1 MSSNLRV
8 ALFSFHSSPVAT
20 LGLGNAGGMNVYI
33 YYLSKFLGSMGI
45 NVDIFTRCKDKN
57 SVGIFSLFP
66 KVRLINIFDPNIKN
80 DKASISNGIN
90 AFIQEVLNFTLSH
103 EIRYDI
109 IHSHYWLSGLIGK
122 KLSDQWNVPHVTT
135 FHTVGDIKNICFMSQ
150 VEKNERILAER
161 MIAFN
166 ADSIVAAD
174 THEIQFLSRAYRIPI
189 DNFTLTS
196 GGVDLSMFYPIN
208 KLEAREKLSL
218 GNEKI
223 LLSVGRLDPVKG
235 FDLLLEAA
243 SLIKDY
249 HDIKIIII
257 GGNSSEDLESQK
269 LYEIAT
275 QLGISENIRF
285 QNAVEQNVLAYYYSS
300 ADILTI
306 PSYYES
312 FGLIALE
319 AMACGLPVVAMR
331 TGGLANLITHGQ
343 TGLLVGKRSSRTF
356 ASAILTLLNN
366 ESLRFR
372 MGQNGIEYA
381 STFTWTR
388 VAQSVKTTYEKLV
401 GLHLSV

>member
-1 MSSNLRV
+1 MQ
-8 ALFSFHSSPVAT
+8 
-20 LGLGNAGGMNVYI
+20 
-33 YYLSKFLGSMGI
+33 SKQE
-45 NVDIFTRCKDKN
+45 D
-57 SVGIFSLFP
+57 
-66 KVRLINIFDPNIKN
+66 
-80 DKASISNGIN
+80 
-90 AFIQEVLNFTLSH
+90 IQEVLNFTLSH

-122 KLSDQWNVPHVTT
+122 KLSDQWNVAHVTT
-135 FHTVGDIKNICFMSQ
+135 LHTVGDIKNICFMSQ

-161 MIAFN
+161 MIAYN

-257 GGNSSEDLESQK
+257 GGNSSED
-269 LYEIAT
+269 
-275 QLGISENIRF
+275 
-285 QNAVEQNVLAYYYSS
+285 
-300 ADILTI
+300 
-306 PSYYES
+306 
-312 FGLIALE
+312 
-319 AMACGLPVVAMR
+319 
-331 TGGLANLITHGQ
+331 
-343 TGLLVGKRSSRTF
+343 
-356 ASAILTLLNN
+356 
-366 ESLRFR
+366 
-372 MGQNGIEYA
+372 
-381 STFTWTR
+381 
-388 VAQSVKTTYEKLV
+388 
-401 GLHLSV
+401 